1 MNQAGMKQTTLSKN
15 YFLWG
20 WYLECLS
27 SNVEERVT
35 FQVIILSRVDEK
47 VGVVRVA
54 DAEKREVKYE
64 VTRRID

>member
-1 MNQAGMKQTTLSKN
+1 
-15 YFLWG
+15 
-20 WYLECLS
+20 
-27 SNVEERVT
+27 VEERVT